1 MVARRPPSLSRS
13 CTLGPG
19 VGRGSPASK
28 HTARAHAISERG
40 VCALSAVS
48 LFASLALQP
57 GCSSVGTE
65 DAGVVAP
72 SGVGS
77 LALVRVERQAEALES
92 PARITSS
99 IKVARYRGL
108 DGERLLRLLGA
119 EGRELDACA
128 AIGGLDEAPLPSSAQ
143 VELLS
148 VGSIALRLG
157 TREAQPHVL
166 SPRLFPALATTAGG
180 FFYAD
185 AFDGE
190 AGDGPEVVVSAAGR
204 DGVGRFELALTMPEQ
219 VSGLELDTLAQ
230 DGPIALTR
238 DRALELAWEPG
249 AQGGYLE
256 LELYAGGSVLTCTLR
271 DDGHFSL
278 PRERLEAMDADD
290 NAVLVLRRV
299 HVAPVAVQ
307 GVESAYAHLSS
318 ARTSAI
324 QLR

>member
-1 MVARRPPSLSRS
+1 MR
-13 CTLGPG
+13 
-19 VGRGSPASK
+19 
-28 HTARAHAISERG
+28 
-40 VCALSAVS
+40 AVS
-48 LFASLALQP
+48 LLASIALHT
-57 GCSSVGTE
+57 GCSSVGTD

-99 IKVARYRGL
+99 VKVARYRGL

-148 VGSIALRLG
+148 VGGIALRLG
-157 TREAQPHVL
+157 NREAQL

-190 AGDGPEVVVSAAGR
+190 AGDGPDVAVSAAGR
-204 DGVGRFELALTMPEQ
+204 EGVGRFDLSLTMPEQ
-219 VSGLELDTLAQ
+219 VSGLELDTHAQ
-230 DGPIALTR
+230 GGPFALTR
-238 DRALELAWEPG
+238 NRALELAWEPG

-256 LELYAGGSVLTCTLR
+256 LELYAGGSMLNCTLR

-278 PRERLEAMDADD
+278 PRERLEAMDADE

-318 ARTSAI
+318 ARTIAV